1 MLQSPMSFHYV
12 STGEMNNFYRKLAQQ
27 RKDSIIE
34 DRPMTLDVSFVLDI
48 LQYRVGLK
56 LFVLHP
62 NSHKVIDSHIVKKI
76 IKSKWY
82 LFFRHKCVS
91 ACCYLLDI
99 YQHIRINDFPS

>member
-1 MLQSPMSFHYV
+1 MEHEYYIILCNWLLEISGVVMLQSPMSFHYV

-27 RKDSIIE
+27 RKESIIE

-62 NSHKVIDSHIVKKI
+62 NNHKVIDSYIVKKI
-76 IKSKWY
+76 MKVNGTY
-82 LFFRHKCVS
+82 VS
-91 ACCYLLDI
+91 T
-99 YQHIRINDFPS
+99 